1 MRLTNENSR
10 LECRFL
16 RAEQFP
22 SVHRTFLAGFA
33 DYIIQFDL
41 TEQQFQNH
49 ITLNAVDLD
58 RSAGCFDAEK
68 PVGLSLNGFGKW
80 DGKPTVYDAGT
91 TVIPEY
97 RRRGISRAMFDW
109 MVPGFAADGYEQFLL
124 EVITSNNPA
133 IRLYEQLGFQTTREL
148 LLLEGEPSIDLERP
162 AYDKVEIREIH
173 RHESIPFAH
182 FWDGRP
188 SWQNSLEAVQ
198 RTMRMKRFF
207 GAFIDG
213 DCVGYIVFSAGVG
226 RLAQLAVRRDHRRK
240 GIGTR
245 LLREMQKDAHEQKLH
260 IINLDESM
268 TEAVVFFQNRGFRKV
283 LAQFEMVKDL
293 ATAPAHE
300 G

>member
-1 MRLTNENSR
+1 MRLTNENSH

-22 SVHRTFLAGFA
+22 AVHRTFLAGFA

-41 TEQQFQNH
+41 TERQFQNH

-80 DGKPTVYDAGT
+80 EGKATVYDAGT

-109 MVPGFAADGYEQFLL
+109 MVPGFSAEGYKQFLL

-133 IRLYEQLGFQTTREL
+133 IRLYEQLGFYTTREL
-148 LLLEGEPSIDLERP
+148 LLLEGEPTINLDRSVDGAI
-162 AYDKVEIREIH
+162 EIREIH
-173 RHESIPFAH
+173 RHENIPFAL
-182 FWDGRP
+182 FWEGKP
-188 SWQNSLEAVQ
+188 SWQNSPEAVERSIQ
-198 RTMRMKRFF
+198 MKRFF

-213 DCVGYIVFSAGVG
+213 ECVGYIVFSGGVG
-226 RLAQLAVRRDHRRK
+226 RLAQLAVHRDHRRK

-245 LLREMQKDAHEQKLH
+245 LLREMQKDAQDQKLH

-268 TEAVVFFQNRGFRKV
+268 TESVLFFQNRGFRKV

-293 ATAPAHE
+293 
-300 G
+300 